1 MAVGEPGKPMTQCE
15 NLSYDAGNAGVS
27 KHVYTLT
34 HIKVLIALIQ
44 GIATSSLLFC
54 ILFLFL
60 FYFYLY
66 FSFLLFF
73 Q

>member
-44 GIATSSLLFC
+44 GIASSSLLFC

-60 FYFYLY
+60 FL
-66 FSFLLFF
+66 FLFCIFAFFFF